1 MTTSVLFICMG
12 NICRSPLAD
21 GVFRTLVE
29 QRGVADQFEIDSAGT
44 TSYHS
49 GEPAD
54 PRMREVAQQEGLVLT
69 SRARQVKRDDFTRF
83 DHLIC
88 MDEDNREHILHM
100 GAPED
105 RVRLLL
111 EIDPNSD
118 IDEVPD
124 PYYGG
129 ADGFQIV
136 YRLVRSACEA
146 LLDDLL
152 TQRPARQS

>member
-1 MTTSVLFICMG
+1 MTTSILFICMG
-12 NICRSPLAD
+12 NICRSPLAE
-21 GVFRTLVE
+21 GIFRQLAE

-44 TSYHS
+44 TGYHS

-54 PRMREVAQQEGLVLT
+54 PRMQAVARANNVVLT
-69 SRARQVKRDDFTRF
+69 SRARRVDKDDFKQF

-88 MDEDNREHILHM
+88 MDDDNREDVLAM
-100 GAPED
+100 GASPD

-111 EIDPNSD
+111 EIDPNCD
-118 IDEVPD
+118 ICEVPD

-129 ADGFQIV
+129 DDGFQTV

-146 LLDDLL
+146 LLDELM
-152 TQRPARQS
+152 TGRAAPQS